1 MKIYVTLAQAK
12 FLLSVFNLLS
22 DKYRQ
27 ISRKDI
33 INASGIDESRASRII
48 QDRYLLENR
57 INEINQNLKNKGVK
71 QDVKT

>member
-1 MKIYVTLAQAK
+1 MKAILMKIYITLAQAK
-12 FLLSVFNLLS
+12 FLLSVFNLLA

-48 QDRYLLENR
+48 QDRYLLENK
-57 INEINQNLKNKGVK
+57 INEINQISQKGSN
-71 QDVKT
+71 

>member
-33 INASGIDESRASRII
+33 INDSGIDESRASRII
-48 QDRYLLENR
+48 QDRYLLENK
-57 INEINQNLKNKGVK
+57 INEINQNPKIKE
-71 QDVKT
+71 

>member
-12 FLLSVFNLLS
+12 FLLSVFNLLA

-33 INASGIDESRASRII
+33 INASGIDESRVSRII
-48 QDRYLLENR
+48 QDRYLLENK
-57 INEINQNLKNKGVK
+57 INEINQNP
-71 QDVKT
+71 KTKE